1 MKEEIFNITGV
12 QHYQDNL
19 KKVMHE
25 NYDYLWENREI
36 KRVFEEGD
44 RIYQYTYN
52 LKELNF
58 ELVPEPTNEY
68 DSNAIKAMINDYH
81 VGYIKKGSC
90 THVKNLMKDANFK
103 VFITD
108 MGLGKY
114 KAIFDNQVEDN
125 EMRPFIRIAIQ
136 TGERD
141 NPQSVSQEPVQQSVP
156 LETPKKQSNA
166 ALIAFL
172 VIGVI
177 FSASAPFLSLVAF
190 IIAGVLIYKRF
201 KGKKK

>member
-68 DSNAIKAMINDYH
+68 DSNAIKAMINGYH

-90 THVKNLMKDANFK
+90 THVKNLMRDANFK

-156 LETPKKQSNA
+156 VETPKKQNNA

-190 IIAGVLIYKRF
+190 IIAGVLIHKRF